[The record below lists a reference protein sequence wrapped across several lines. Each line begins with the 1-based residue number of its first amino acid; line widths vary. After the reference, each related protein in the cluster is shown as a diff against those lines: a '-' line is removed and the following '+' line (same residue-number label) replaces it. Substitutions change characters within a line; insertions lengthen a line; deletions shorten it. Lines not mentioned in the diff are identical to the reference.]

1 MPYPEEQHHSFK
13 EKFKKRFKVVLVLLT
28 LVISGALFFS
38 AYTGSPN
45 FITAAVISGAHGS
58 DKAGPFVVSGLVAI
72 PKLAVDAKDTNLEFK
87 LKEGG
92 SIALGDISINAPV
105 GATLILSGFVGK
117 LNLAEGGVL
126 GLEGS
131 VNKVTLNDASLA
143 RNNKA
148 VKINAQNL
156 GLESLMISAI
166 TIKSLKFASSGN
178 VEVKDR
184 GTFVVAGENMEITPF
199 MGTISIVD
207 GQLKFEGESKYF
219 ALDKTPKVLVG
230 IQ

>member
-13 EKFKKRFKVVLVLLT
+13 DKFKKRFKILLVLLT

-45 FITAAVISGAHGS
+45 FITAAVVSGAHGGA
-58 DKAGPFVVSGLVAI
+58 KVGPFIVSGTVAI
-72 PKLAVDAKDTNLEFK
+72 PKLAVDAKDTNLDLK

-92 SIALGDISINAPV
+92 TLVLGDISINAP
-105 GATLILSGFVGK
+105 ASAHLILSGFVGK
-117 LNLAEGGVL
+117 LALVEGGVL
-126 GLEGS
+126 GLDGS
-131 VNKVTLNDASLA
+131 VNTVMLNDASLA

-156 GLESLMISAI
+156 GLDQLTVSAI

-184 GTFVVAGENMEITPF
+184 GTFVVAGEGIEITPF
-199 MGTISIVD
+199 MGTISIVA

-219 ALDKTPKVLVG
+219 ALDKTPRVVVG
-230 IQ
+230 Q